1 MNRLL
6 RSTAVAALLA
16 LAPMGALAGSVYLNG
31 VKIDGVTNQ
40 KFEKATVRIDEA
52 GNVFIDAP
60 GYAARVTTVTPAPA
74 APAPAVPTPTA
85 VPATATAPVTGAP
98 AAAAPVAGTTAPASA
113 TVPAVATAP
122 AEPPRLTQRYWLVT
136 EQTVPGMTEYDIDV
150 FINSRWL
157 RKLRSNEDQVVLDIT
172 RQLQPGANK
181 ITLIAKKGVGSRR
194 STSPD
199 HVFRVIIGEGNEG
212 GGNVMIDNP
221 LIRFQKT
228 AADAQDATQEYTL
241 TTR

>member
-1 MNRLL
+1 MYRLL
-6 RSTAVAALLA
+6 PSAALAAVLA
-16 LAPMGALAGSVYLNG
+16 LAPTGALAGSVYLNG

-60 GYAARVTTVTPAPA
+60 GYAARVTAVTPPAPQTQAPVAAPVAGAPA
-74 APAPAVPTPTA
+74 APVA
-85 VPATATAPVTGAP
+85 GAP
-98 AAAAPVAGTTAPASA
+98 AAAPVAGAPAA
-113 TVPAVATAP
+113 PVAGAPVGAP
-122 AEPPRLTQRYWLVT
+122 APMVPGRITQRYFLVT

-150 FINSRWL
+150 FVNSKWL
-157 RKLRSNEDQVVLDIT
+157 RKLRGNEDQVVTDIT
-172 RQLQPGANK
+172 RNLLPGANNV
-181 ITLIAKKGVGSRR
+181 TLIARKAASGTRR
-194 STSPD
+194 SNSPN

-221 LIRFQKT
+221 LIRFQTT
-228 AADAQDATQEYTL
+228 AADSQDVTKEFTL